1 MVENRSERSPKSPK
15 IRKLTGTG
23 KLTSPDPP
31 GRPRPARLV
40 PRGSRRC
47 RGLLKKLLGVAGG
60 LQLAPVARTPGLKP
74 FKNQVLDS

>member
-15 IRKLTGTG
+15 IRKFASTE
-23 KLTSPDPP
+23 KVTSPDPP
-31 GRPRPARLV
+31 DSPRPARLV

-60 LQLAPVARTPGLKP
+60 LQLDPVARTPGLKP
-74 FKNQVLDS
+74 FKT